1 MIERQLARL
10 RAHPVRYPLACLGQ
24 HERAPEEARRLVL
37 EAAGRILAE
46 LGDDGITIGA
56 EEDAE
61 AAIYVVAYLVPAPGL
76 RAPGLVVAAA
86 VLLRALE
93 EIRGE
98 EGITSEAATALRGV
112 VRGNC
117 SHPSSAIVGGVR
129 VCEACGISGV
139 SR

>member
-10 RAHPVRYPLACLGQ
+10 RAHPVRYPLAALGT
-24 HERAPEEARRLVL
+24 HERTPEEARRLVL
-37 EAAGRILAE
+37 EAAARIMAE

-61 AAIYVVAYLVPAPGL
+61 AAIYVVAYLVPAPAV

-93 EIRGE
+93 EIRSDD
-98 EGITSEAATALRGV
+98 GITNDAAVALYGMARGT
-112 VRGNC
+112 C
-117 SHPSSAIVGGVR
+117 PHPTSAIIGAIR
-129 VCEACGISGV
+129 VCSACGISGV
-139 SR
+139 TR